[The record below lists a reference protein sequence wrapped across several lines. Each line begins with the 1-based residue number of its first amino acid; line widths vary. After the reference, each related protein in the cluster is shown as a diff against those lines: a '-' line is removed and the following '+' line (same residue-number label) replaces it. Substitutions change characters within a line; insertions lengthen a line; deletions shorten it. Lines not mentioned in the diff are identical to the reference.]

1 MEVYVMGN
9 IRVRKETG
17 KLLFD
22 FFYRG
27 KRCREQTLLEDS
39 TENRRKMSTMLKRIE
54 AEITLG
60 SFDYGRYFPTS
71 NLARSFSE
79 QSPVKEVAA
88 TETNNND
95 DCNVPSVQKF
105 SEEWFDENSIRW
117 KRSYRYMVRST
128 IDGYIIPEFG
138 TRIASSITKGE
149 ILKFRSSLA
158 KVQNGTKEGLSP
170 DRINHIMTPLRMM
183 LADAADRYNFTTPFT
198 GIKPLKVSRT
208 EVDPFSLVEVRLFLT
223 SIRADFR
230 NYYTVRFFSGM
241 RTSEIDGLKW
251 SNIDFERRQIIIRE
265 TIVMGREDTTKNDSS
280 RRYIEMSKPVYD
292 ALKSQHSVTG
302 DKVFVFCTGTGEPL
316 DYNNVTNRIWYPTLR
331 LLGLKK
337 RRPYQTRHTTATLWL
352 AAGENPEWIARQM
365 GHSTTKMLFTIYS
378 RYVPNLTRQDG
389 SAFDRLITTERESGA
404 QHDR

>member
-1 MEVYVMGN
+1 MGN